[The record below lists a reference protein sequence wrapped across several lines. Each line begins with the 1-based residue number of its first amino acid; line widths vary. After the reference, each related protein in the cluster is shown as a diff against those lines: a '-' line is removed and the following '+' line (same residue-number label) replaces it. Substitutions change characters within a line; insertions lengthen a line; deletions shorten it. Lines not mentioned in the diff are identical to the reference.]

1 MDIYALQDGSIA
13 PDPLNMHN
21 SITIEPLPGLESI
34 FQELTREDGYGFILH

>member
-1 MDIYALQDGSIA
+1 MDIYVLQDGSIA
-13 PDPLNMHN
+13 PDPLSMQN